1 MFQPFASIN
10 PLCLQCNIYMRKKS
24 EKRNSDG
31 KIKSIVFECPRC
43 GNVEYYLPHRK
54 FEEM

>member
-10 PLCLQCNIYMRKKS
+10 PLCLQCNIYMQKKL
-24 EKRNSDG
+24 EKRNSEG
-31 KIKSIVFECPRC
+31 EIKSIVFECNRC